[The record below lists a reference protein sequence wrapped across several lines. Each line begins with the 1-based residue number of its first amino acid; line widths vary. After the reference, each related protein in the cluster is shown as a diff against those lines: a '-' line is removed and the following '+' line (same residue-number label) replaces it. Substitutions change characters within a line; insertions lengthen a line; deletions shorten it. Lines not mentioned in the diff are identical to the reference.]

1 MRFLVLSLVLLLSLI
16 SIPASADAGVAVT
29 LTTTVI
35 GSGGSNGNGGG
46 TYYGGGTRYIDPV
59 RNRIETEG
67 TPSGSSYI
75 PPQAP
80 PVYISP
86 PVGTTVYSS
95 TGSSV
100 QQNTLPS
107 PTLINENFKWGEFWV
122 VIFWSVMAGC
132 TIAVIYY
139 IWRKRKES
147 IR

>member
-1 MRFLVLSLVLLLSLI
+1 MRFLVLSLVLLLSFI
-16 SIPASADAGVAVT
+16 GIPVSADAGVAVT
-29 LTTTVI
+29 LTTTVV
-35 GSGGSNGNGGG
+35 GSGGSSSGGG
-46 TYYGGGTRYIDPV
+46 TYYGGGYKYIDPI
-59 RNRIETEG
+59 RDRLETED

-75 PPQAP
+75 PTPAP

-100 QQNTLPS
+100 QQTTLPT

-122 VIFWSVMAGC
+122 VIFWAVMAGC

-139 IWRKRKES
+139 IWRRRKE
-147 IR
+147 REY